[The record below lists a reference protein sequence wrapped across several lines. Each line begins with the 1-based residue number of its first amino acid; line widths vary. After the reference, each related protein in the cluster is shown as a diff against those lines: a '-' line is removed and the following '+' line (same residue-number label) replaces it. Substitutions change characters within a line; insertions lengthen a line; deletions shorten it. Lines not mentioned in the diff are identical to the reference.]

1 MKVVDGMAVS
11 ATTEAALAQADK
23 LLDFSAKLD
32 VDLLDQ
38 VVHCMN
44 TQTGK
49 FYWLFDKFLD
59 RN

>member
-1 MKVVDGMAVS
+1 MICRMKGDTMAVS
-11 ATTEAALAQADK
+11 VTNEAALAQADK

-44 TQTGK
+44 TQTGAS
-49 FYWLFDKFLD
+49 Y
-59 RN
+59 